1 MASIALDKGRPQ
13 SRNEEM
19 ANSLSHGLG
28 VVAAIVG
35 TPILIIHAANSDDIG
50 YLVGVS
56 IFCATLILLY
66 LSSTL
71 YHAMPPGRAKR
82 IFQAIDHS
90 LIFLLIA
97 GTYTP
102 FTLGV
107 LNGAW
112 GWSIFGVVWGLALF
126 GILLR
131 LFDKAHRPIFYNML
145 YLMMGWVMIV
155 AFEPLI
161 DKVATEGLI
170 WLLAGGL
177 SYTLGIIFYITDSR
191 LPYGH
196 LIWHLFVLGGSVSH
210 YLAVYWYAV

>member
-1 MASIALDKGRPQ
+1 MLTINADKDRPQ
-13 SRNEEM
+13 SKNEEM
-19 ANSLSHGLG
+19 ANSLSHGFG
-28 VVAAIVG
+28 VLAAIVG
-35 TPILIIHAANSDDIG
+35 TPLLIIHATNLENIG

-82 IFQAIDHS
+82 IFQALDHS

-112 GWSIFGVVWGLALF
+112 GWTLFGIIWGLALI
-126 GILLR
+126 GIVLK
-131 LFDKAHRPIFYNML
+131 LFDGATRPIFYNAL
-145 YLMMGWVMIV
+145 YLLMGWMIV
-155 AFEPLI
+155 IAIQPLMEN
-161 DKVATEGLI
+161 VATTGLL

-177 SYTLGIIFYITDSR
+177 FYSFGILFYLIDSR

-196 LIWHLFVLGGSVSH
+196 LIWHLFVIGGSLSH
-210 YLAVYWYAV
+210 YLAVWYAV

>member
-1 MASIALDKGRPQ
+1 MLTINADKDRPQ
-13 SRNEEM
+13 SKNEEM

-28 VVAAIVG
+28 VLAAIVG
-35 TPILIIHAANSDDIG
+35 TPLLIIHAADVENIG

-102 FTLGV
+102 FTLGL

-112 GWSIFGVVWGLALF
+112 GWTLFGIIWGLALI
-126 GILLR
+126 GIVLK
-131 LFDKAHRPIFYNML
+131 LFDGATRPIFYNAL
-145 YLMMGWVMIV
+145 YLLMGWMIV
-155 AFEPLI
+155 IAIQPLMEN
-161 DKVATEGLI
+161 VATTGLL

-177 SYTLGIIFYITDSR
+177 CYSFGILFYLTDSR

-196 LIWHLFVLGGSVSH
+196 LIWHLFVLGGSFSH
-210 YLAVYWYAV
+210 YFAVWYAV

>member
-1 MASIALDKGRPQ
+1 MLTINADKDRPQ
-13 SRNEEM
+13 SKNEEM
-19 ANSLSHGLG
+19 ANSLSHGFRVL
-28 VVAAIVG
+28 ASIVG
-35 TPILIIHAANSDDIG
+35 TPLLIIHAADVENIG

-112 GWSIFGVVWGLALF
+112 GWALFGIIWGLALI
-126 GILLR
+126 GIVLK
-131 LFDKAHRPIFYNML
+131 LFDGATRPIFYNAL
-145 YLMMGWVMIV
+145 YLLMGWMIV
-155 AFEPLI
+155 IAIQPLMEN
-161 DKVATEGLI
+161 VATTGLL

-177 SYTLGIIFYITDSR
+177 FYSFGILFYLIDSR

-196 LIWHLFVLGGSVSH
+196 LIWHLFVLGGSLSH
-210 YLAVYWYAV
+210 YLAVWYAL

>member
-1 MASIALDKGRPQ
+1 MLTINADKDRPQ
-13 SRNEEM
+13 SKNEEM
-19 ANSLSHGLG
+19 ANSLSHGFG
-28 VVAAIVG
+28 VLAAIVG
-35 TPILIIHAANSDDIG
+35 TPLLIIHATNLENIG

-82 IFQAIDHS
+82 IFQALDHS

-112 GWSIFGVVWGLALF
+112 GWTLFGIIWGLALI
-126 GILLR
+126 GIVLK
-131 LFDKAHRPIFYNML
+131 LFDGATRPIFYNAL
-145 YLMMGWVMIV
+145 YLLMGWMIV
-155 AFEPLI
+155 IAIQPLMEN
-161 DKVATEGLI
+161 VATTGLL

-177 SYTLGIIFYITDSR
+177 FYSFGILFYLIDSR

-196 LIWHLFVLGGSVSH
+196 LIWHLFVIGGSLSH
-210 YLAVYWYAV
+210 YLAVWYAI